1 MTDST
6 LPKRCNS
13 KEQPHYFGTYL
24 NMARHNAFMIINYL
38 STKYT
43 GASSN
48 DDAKTAQSPVLSLL
62 LKSKKPD
69 EVYALIGDLLHY
81 FPFLRYQDVL
91 NEQLKGTVS
100 ADAVLDLELLMKGG
114 SVPKKEVKPAELQ
127 PKDYADVL
135 RHFLELL
142 NQLRNA
148 FSHYNAP
155 MRFKTTEQTDTLF
168 KVYDAALFRLI
179 DKNKQTKRYDYFEP
193 QHIAP
198 LERTKDAAKANR
210 VPHTISPTAIDEK
223 SLAYF
228 ICLFLEPKYASM
240 FLSRLAGFQKALT
253 EGEMTLFE
261 KAPWKAYTMFC
272 CRLPQPKLE
281 SSDIMLDMLNEL
293 NRCPSDLYP
302 VLSEEDKTR
311 RFKVV
316 LNEADLKEAAL
327 DAENDDYTEGSPQEV
342 ILKRHDDR
350 FPKFALRYFD
360 DTDAFTRLRFHVQLG
375 KLLKKSKYPKVMFG
389 EDRERTL
396 TQPIFAFTKLKPMLK
411 KYEAVNQDKLDEK
424 IIDPRYVSE
433 FEKSWIEEKDGKTQ
447 LKEVIEQ
454 FSPHYNFGEQTIGFR
469 IFDNPNRMH
478 TQDTRLPRL
487 PNLEANEKLKGT
499 EPDAFISTYEL
510 RNLFFYQY
518 LYKENRIEKSAED
531 FLLDYFTN
539 IKRFFK
545 DVKDGTFEPIQSPPD
560 FIKNDRKPF
569 VKGNPKKQKE
579 LSSEYNNLQKDMEF
593 RRDMLAEQVKIKYGI
608 GYTSIPHDIREYLLG
623 YKASQ
628 YGEYVVNKLTLQV
641 KDVKQRL
648 KDIGKPTIDATKP
661 PPPVKEKTG
670 VEKDRSPRVGEQAT
684 WLAEDILH
692 FMPTRKHVANGE
704 EHDQKMNNDQ
714 FRILQS
720 SLAYFSSNKTEIWD
734 YFKELGLIHGEKA
747 LQHPF
752 LHKVQKADCH
762 ISMDFYEKYLMAKYK
777 FLTAIILDITKVK
790 DGKTEY
796 APQKFIEDNYSA
808 FIPPVQKKGREKS
821 YVNVETLKGKDV
833 PVLLP
838 KGLFNEAISMALNV
852 DKKKGY
858 KNELNTVV
866 YNLEKYSKGDTQDFF
881 GYEHYY
887 LTPKTVENTEGSL
900 ILKADYVAA
909 LEAKIIELDKQKDA
923 LVARKPK
930 NDKDKEKHKE
940 KLQTLRNALRDEHRH
955 KEHILTREQT
965 IRYHQAN
972 DRALWLMIKK
982 LQGDKENKDKTTEH
996 HLDLDL
1002 DIWQLA
1008 QIQDVLNESIE
1019 VKGAVPRDSEQK
1031 LPLVDV
1037 KIVEKLPIRRY
1048 GDLRRVL
1055 KDRRLAT
1062 LVTYYHPHQEIAHDK
1077 IKKEFE
1083 KYDTQHRVEF
1093 FEEVYRFEEA
1103 VYKAFKDEFPPT
1115 TNGVYDYET
1124 FMKPR
1129 VAEVKGD
1136 RIRNY
1141 YPHEVFMQIA
1151 TDHLADRDLAAK
1163 YNEKVIQFRNK
1174 YSHNQIPY
1182 FDWLTDEVQ
1191 NEATPLM
1198 CDKIFVV
1205 AKRYYKDLR
1214 RLVIR

>member
-1 MTDST
+1 MTT
-6 LPKRCNS
+6 TPMPKRCNS

-24 NMARHNAFMIINYL
+24 NMARHNAFMILNYL
-38 STKYT
+38 SDKYRDT
-43 GASSN
+43 SKGEDKELEEGKLHQA
-48 DDAKTAQSPVLSLL
+48 ALFRVL
-62 LKSKKPD
+62 KNNKPD
-69 EVYALIGDLLHY
+69 EVYALIGDLRHY

-100 ADAVLDLELLMKGG
+100 ADAVLDLALLMRGG
-114 SVPKKEVKPAELQ
+114 SVPMKAVKPAELQ

-155 MRFKTTEQTDTLF
+155 MRFKTEQTNTLF
-168 KVYDAALFRLI
+168 DIYDAALFRLI
-179 DKNKQTKRYDYFEP
+179 DKNKQTKRYDYFDES
-193 QHIAP
+193 HIAP
-198 LERTKDAAKANR
+198 LKRNKDAAKANR
-210 VPHTISPTAIDEK
+210 VPHTMSPTAIDEK

-240 FLSRLAGFQKALT
+240 FLSRLAGFQKGVT
-253 EGEMTLFE
+253 EDKMTLLE
-261 KAPWKAYTMFC
+261 KAPLKAYTMFC

-302 VLSEEDKTR
+302 VLSEEDKAR

-316 LNEADLKEAAL
+316 LNADDLKEADLSA
-327 DAENDDYTEGSPQEV
+327 DNDDFTEGSPQEV

-350 FPKFALRYFD
+350 FPYFALRYFD
-360 DTDAFTRLRFHVQLG
+360 DTGAFPRLRFHVQLG
-375 KLLKKSKYPKVMFG
+375 KLLKKSKYAKVMFA
-389 EDRERTL
+389 ENRERTL

-411 KYEAVNQDKLDEK
+411 KYEAVNQDDLDKK
-424 IIDPRYVSE
+424 IIDPRYLNAFHFTWKE
-433 FEKSWIEEKDGKTQ
+433 QKADNTQ
-447 LKEVIEQ
+447 LRDIIEQ
-454 FSPHYNFGEQTIGFR
+454 FSPHYNFGEQTIGFK
-469 IFDNPNRMH
+469 IFDATTTDAEMLKIDNE
-478 TQDTRLPRL
+478 LPVL
-487 PNLEANEKLKGT
+487 PAHNAAIKVKGT

-518 LYKENRIEKSAED
+518 LYNQGRIDVSAEA
-531 FLLDYFTN
+531 FLIDYFKN

-545 DVKDGTFEPIQSPPD
+545 DVKDGKFKPIVEQPD
-560 FIKNDRKPF
+560 FIKNEKKPF

-579 LSSEYNNLQKDMEF
+579 LSSAYNNLQKDMEF
-593 RRDMLAEQVKIKYGI
+593 RREMLAEQVKIKYGI

-623 YKASQ
+623 YKTPQ
-628 YGEYVVNKLTLQV
+628 YGEHVVNKWTLQI

-648 KDIGKPTIDATKP
+648 KDIGKPIIDARKP
-661 PPPVKEKTG
+661 PPPVKDKTG
-670 VEKDRSPRVGEQAT
+670 IEKDRSPRVGEQAT

-692 FMPTRKHVANGE
+692 FMPTRKHVANGK

-734 YFKELGLIHGEKA
+734 YFRELGLIGGEQT

-752 LHKVQKADCH
+752 LHKVQQRDCH
-762 ISMDFYEKYLMAKYK
+762 ISMDFYERYLMAKYK
-777 FLTAIILDITKVK
+777 FLDGIISDIAIK
-790 DGKTEY
+790 DKQGKIVGYKT
-796 APQKFIEDNYSA
+796 QKHIEDNYSA
-808 FIPPVQKKGREKS
+808 FIPPVEKKGMEKS
-821 YVNVETLKGKDV
+821 YVNVPQLSGKDV

-866 YNLEKYSKGDTQDFF
+866 YNLEQYSKGDTQDFF

-887 LTPKTVENTEGSL
+887 QMPRIDADTEGVL
-900 ILKADYVAA
+900 KLKADYVAE
-909 LEAKIIELDKQKDA
+909 LETEIVHLDKQKDA
-923 LVARKPK
+923 LIAQKPK
-930 NDKDKEKHKE
+930 NDTQKEIQKEKIQ
-940 KLQTLRNALRDEHRH
+940 KLKDALRDAHRH
-955 KEHILTREQT
+955 KERILTREQT

-972 DRALWLMIKK
+972 DRALWLMIKDR
-982 LQGDKENKDKTTEH
+982 QENAEEQ
-996 HLDLDL
+996 HLDVELKDLKLVNLETVLDTP
-1002 DIWQLA
+1002 
-1008 QIQDVLNESIE
+1008 IQ
-1019 VKGAVPRDSEQK
+1019 VKGTVPTT
-1031 LPLVDV
+1031 DV
-1037 KIVEKLPIRRY
+1037 KIVEELPIRRY

-1062 LVTYYHPHQEIAHDK
+1062 LVTYYHPHQEIEHET
-1077 IKKEFE
+1077 IKNEFLT
-1083 KYDTQHRVEF
+1083 YDLERVKF
-1093 FEEVYRFEEA
+1093 FKEVYEFEEA
-1103 VYKAFKDEFPPT
+1103 VFKAFKDEFPVMV
-1115 TNGVYDYET
+1115 NGEYDDQT
-1124 FMKPR
+1124 FMSKYG
-1129 VAEVKGD
+1129 VVVED
-1136 RIRNY
+1136 REKMKKY
-1141 YPHEVFMQIA
+1141 YPHNVFLHIA
-1151 TDHLADRDLAAK
+1151 TDHLTDRDLAAH
-1163 YNEKVIQFRNK
+1163 YNVHVIQLRNK
-1174 YSHNQIPY
+1174 FLHNQIPY

-1205 AKRYYKDLR
+1205 AKRYYKELW
-1214 RLVIR
+1214 RLVIPKG